1 MNLPTHIARRYL
13 FARKL
18 SLVNVI
24 SFIAILGVAG
34 MSAALVVIL
43 SVFNGF
49 DSIISSMVNQFD
61 PDMKIAPVKGKTFK
75 MSEDIRRQ
83 LYNIEGVEGVSFTVE
98 ETALFQY
105 DNYQYIATI
114 KGVDNG
120 YAQVCDI
127 PANVIIGE
135 YLLQDTSG
143 VPFAIVGSDIAANL
157 WLQPNGLTPMK
168 IYAPR
173 RTAKVSPSP
182 AEAFTSGMIMPAGV
196 FHIHQDFDAKYVIAP
211 LAFTKELLEFDNDEF
226 SAIEIRTNGND
237 NAIAAQIKTLLGDQ
251 FTVKNR
257 YQQQDTLYKIM
268 QSEKLSIF
276 VMLTFIIIIASFN
289 IVGALAMLII
299 DKKGD
304 IATLSHL
311 GANNGFL
318 RSIFVRTGQLITIT
332 GVVIGIVLGLL
343 VCWLQLQFQ
352 LLTFPE
358 GSYIIDAYPVEVRWL
373 DVVATAVVVTA
384 IGFLAALI
392 PTRRLFAE

>member
-1 MNLPTHIARRYL
+1 MA
-13 FARKL
+13 
-18 SLVNVI
+18 
-24 SFIAILGVAG
+24 
-34 MSAALVVIL
+34 AALVVIL

-49 DSIISSMVNQFD
+49 DSLIRSMVNEFD
-61 PDMKIAPVKGKTFK
+61 PDIKISATKGKTFTIDSDTHSK
-75 MSEDIRRQ
+75 LIG
-83 LYNIEGVEGVSFTVE
+83 IEGVEAVSYTIE

-105 DNYQYIATI
+105 DSYQYIATL
-114 KGVDNG
+114 KGVDSN

-127 PANVIIGE
+127 PSNVIIGD
-135 YLLQDTSG
+135 YILQDATG
-143 VPFAIVGSDIAANL
+143 VPLAVLGADIAANL
-157 WLQPNGLTPMK
+157 WVQPNGLTPLK

-173 RTAKVSPSP
+173 RTAKISPSP
-182 AEAFTSGMIMPAGV
+182 AEAFSRGMLMPAGV

-211 LAFTKELLEFDNDEF
+211 IAFAKELLEGDDNEF
-226 SAIEIRTNGND
+226 SAIEIKTDGHED
-237 NAIAAQIKTLLGDQ
+237 AVAAQIKETLGEG
-251 FTVKNR
+251 FSVKNR
-257 YQQQDTLYKIM
+257 YQQQDALYKIM

-299 DKKGD
+299 DKKSD

-332 GVVIGIVLGLL
+332 GVISGIALGLI
-343 VCWLQLQFQ
+343 VCWLQLNFQ

-358 GSYIIDAYPVEVRWL
+358 GSYIIDAYPVEIRWW
-373 DVVATAVVVTA
+373 DVIATAVVVTA
-384 IGFLAALI
+384 IGFLASLI